1 MAPPKSTSIADIKQ
15 ALSDIQKLAE
25 QASFHFKTEKD
36 IESFRVEFL
45 GKKGKVSAILK
56 QMGGLEP
63 ADRPKVGQLANALR
77 DKILAC
83 IEEGKAKLSS
93 AALAAQVGTSIDIT
107 LPGRRR
113 AKGTRHPIS
122 IASDR
127 ILQIL
132 AELGFDRAVGPEI
145 EHDYYNFE
153 ALNIPKNH
161 PARDMQDTFY
171 INDDVVMRTH
181 TSPVQIRSMLAID
194 ELPIRIASYGRVYR
208 KDHDVTHSPMFHQ
221 VEGLYVAEHVSFAD
235 LKGVLQVFIQRLF
248 GEDAKMRLRPSF
260 FPFTEPSVEV
270 DMSCFLCKGK
280 GCHLCKKTGWIEI
293 MGAGMVDPEVLKAAN
308 IDPEQNTGFAFGVGV
323 ERVAMLMY
331 GITDIR
337 LFFENDSRFLAQ
349 F

>member
-1 MAPPKSTSIADIKQ
+1 MAPPKSSIADIKK
-15 ALSDIQKLAE
+15 ALSDIQKLADS
-25 QASFHFKTEKD
+25 ALKNSKTTKD
-36 IESFRVEFL
+36 FESLRVDFL
-45 GKKGKVSAILK
+45 GKKGHLSAILK
-56 QMGGLEP
+56 QMGRLDP

-77 DKILAC
+77 DKILAL
-83 IEEGKAKLSS
+83 IDEGKENLAGVALSMEIKK
-93 AALAAQVGTSIDIT
+93 SIDVT
-107 LPGRRR
+107 LPGRRKP
-113 AKGTRHPIS
+113 KGTRHPIS

-132 AELGFDRAVGPEI
+132 AELGFDKAIGPEV
-145 EHDYYNFE
+145 EHDFYNFE

-171 INDDVVMRTH
+171 ISDDVVMRTH
-181 TSPVQIRSMLAID
+181 TSPVQIRSMLAIE

-221 VEGLYVAEHVSFAD
+221 VEGLYVAEKVSFAD
-235 LKGVLQVFIQRLF
+235 LKGVLEVFICRLF

-270 DMSCFLCKGK
+270 DMTCFLCKGS

-293 MGAGMVDPEVLKAAN
+293 MGAGMVDPEVLKAAQ
-308 IDPEQNTGFAFGVGV
+308 IDPEKYTGFAFGVGV